1 MSQAFTFTESLEVHR
16 RTFLE
21 SLRVRSYSQGTLD
34 SYGDALTGF
43 FAFLVRAG
51 IEDVRG
57 VTRDTIQSYQ
67 SWIMAQPWT
76 PWTRVA
82 RLQGLKRFFEHL
94 ETTDT
99 ILVNPCLGLT
109 LPKIGRRLP
118 RRVLTEKEVRAILN
132 APETQTHVGIR
143 DRAILE
149 LFYSSGL
156 RRAEMAA
163 LTVHDVDGKNGFVR
177 VNQGKGG
184 KDRVV
189 PMGETAAAY
198 VAEYLREVRSEWS
211 KKNREE
217 RALWLSSQHHHPPM
231 SIHNIVMLVKKYG
244 RQAGL
249 TGVSPH
255 AWRHSCATHLVA
267 GGANLAYVQRLLGHR
282 SLRTTQ
288 VYTRV
293 AVPELKVT
301 HRKTHPR
308 AQRAGSK

>member
-1 MSQAFTFTESLEVHR
+1 VHR
-16 RTFLE
+16 RAFLE

-34 SYGDALTGF
+34 SYGDALRVF
-43 FAFLVRAG
+43 FLFLTRTG
-51 IEDVRG
+51 IEDVRN

-67 SWIMAQPWT
+67 AWIIAQPWT

-94 ETTDT
+94 ETTDA

-118 RRVLTEKEVRAILN
+118 RRVLTEKEVRAVLN
-132 APETQTHVGIR
+132 APETQTKVGIR

-149 LFYSSGL
+149 LFYSSGI

-163 LTVHDVDGKNGFVR
+163 LTVHDVDCKNGFVR

-189 PMGETAAAY
+189 PMGEKAAVY
-198 VAEYLREVRSEWS
+198 IAEYLREVRSEWS

-217 RALWLSSQHHHPPM
+217 RALWLSSQHSHPPM

-244 RQAGL
+244 QQAGL
-249 TGVSPH
+249 TGISPH

-288 VYTRV
+288 IYTRV
-293 AVPELKVT
+293 AVPELKAT

-308 AQRAGSK
+308 R